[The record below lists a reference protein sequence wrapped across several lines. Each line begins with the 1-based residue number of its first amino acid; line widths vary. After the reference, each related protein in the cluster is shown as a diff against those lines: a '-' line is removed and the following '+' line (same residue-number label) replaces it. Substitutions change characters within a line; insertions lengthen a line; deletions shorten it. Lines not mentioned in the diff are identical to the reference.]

1 MILKE
6 FTTDNGSRLN
16 KITRALSENYD
27 YELDFDSMTEV
38 RAKNMM
44 ERAKAAIT
52 KSSNT
57 NQRVKLGLITE
68 SLDLWMQANVQT
80 ELTDMVAEGLDD
92 DSVEGAKVV
101 IAAQELTDSIQGM
114 IEDAAKMQVQDLLP
128 IVDAM
133 KTEIGAAEA
142 EAFSSAADSAL
153 GGLVDSLKSA
163 KESMEQAI
171 AAAQG
176 QEPASDMDNF
186 DIDGGDE
193 LGGDMEVDM
202 DAMGDD
208 DLSGGDDLEIDDE
221 FGGDGGEIAGEEPSG
236 RELKDE
242 E

>member
-6 FTTDNGSRLN
+6 FTTNTGSRLN
-16 KITRALSENYD
+16 KITRALSENFD
-27 YELDFDSMTEV
+27 YELDFDGMTPT
-38 RAKNMM
+38 RAQRMM
-44 ERAKAAIT
+44 ERAEQQIAN
-52 KSSNT
+52 SNNT
-57 NQRVKLGLITE
+57 NHRVKLGLIAE

-80 ELTDMVAEGLDD
+80 ELTEIVAEGLDD

-142 EAFSSAADSAL
+142 EAFSSAADSTL
-153 GGLVDSLKSA
+153 GALVDALKTA
-163 KESMEQAI
+163 KEGMESAI
-171 AAAQG
+171 SAAQG
-176 QEPASDMDNF
+176 NEPAVDMDNF
-186 DIDGGDE
+186 DADGDAE
-193 LGGDMEVDM
+193 MGGEIEVDM

-208 DLSGGDDLEIDDE
+208 GDDIEIGDE
-221 FGGDGGEIAGEEPSG
+221 FGGDDGEIAGDEPSG

-242 E
+242 M